1 MLAFTFKVGVC
12 FGYEARDWR
21 LYKMSSWLRWEKAFE
36 KSHAQSWLAQGSFCL
51 TFWPVEIQQVW
62 PVEKTSILKV

>member
-1 MLAFTFKVGVC
+1 
-12 FGYEARDWR
+12 
-21 LYKMSSWLRWEKAFE
+21 MSSWLRWEKAFE